1 MMKFLRQVFC
11 IFFIFFASLLFSQS
25 PSFVQKIRIP
35 LWAELDAYPGLAEE
49 LSSDVNIATTSTSE
63 TEDGVFNY
71 SIGRLKKI
79 APFIVHGMVYGWEF
93 SYTPSDKFRRVE
105 EYFELTPLP
114 SSVEVTNLIQYS
126 EPWVEENRVGVWV
139 ELERSEQMIREYKI
153 WQSIVN
159 PKISG
164 TGYGKIS
171 DGFDGITT
179 AAENALKDAVR
190 SYYRI
195 KIKNKPKEITGRVL
209 VTKEPLIG
217 ISSGRYKMQLDFFL
231 ETDRIKPYT
240 QF

>member
-1 MMKFLRQVFC
+1 MMKIFKQMFC
-11 IFFIFFASLLFSQS
+11 IFFILMILPLFSQS
-25 PSFVQKIRIP
+25 PSFVQKIRFP

-49 LSSDVNIATTSTSE
+49 LFTSVHASE
-63 TEDGVFNY
+63 NEDGVFNY
-71 SIGRLKKI
+71 SIGRLKKM
-79 APFIVHGMVYGWEF
+79 APFIVHGMVYGWQF
-93 SYTPSDKFRRVE
+93 SYTPSDKFRKVE
-105 EYFELTPLP
+105 EFFELEEEP
-114 SSVEVTNLIQYS
+114 SSLSIAPMIQYS

-159 PKISG
+159 PKIGG

-171 DGFDGITT
+171 DGFDGIKT
-179 AAENALKDAVR
+179 ACENALKDAVR
-190 SYYRI
+190 SYYRT

-209 VTKEPLIG
+209 VAREPIIG

-231 ETDRIKPYT
+231 ETDKIVSYT